1 MNDEQLKGLQDAIAA
16 KLAGKP
22 WQYRYSNT
30 GMSTPRAPSDWVTES
45 AETDLGLLDLS
56 VYDFRAA
63 PEPVSRPWSKPEDV
77 PGPVCWI
84 RWGDGNTQH
93 LIGHVCIDGIKNCTG
108 SGTIRWSDLQNST
121 AAEYS
126 IDRKTWHPCTVEESQ

>member
-1 MNDEQLKGLQDAIAA
+1 MNDKQLKGLQDAISA

-30 GMSTPRAPSDWVTES
+30 GMSTPRAPSDWLTER

-63 PEPVSRPWSKPEDV
+63 PEPVYRPWSKPEDV

-84 RWGDGNTQH
+84 RRDARYHGAM
-93 LIGHVCIDGIKNCTG
+93 IVGITDD
-108 SGTIRWSDLQNST
+108 TIITSDLCELVELTWAKAAQNEHST
-121 AAEYS
+121 
-126 IDRKTWHPCTVEESQ
+126 DRKTWHPCTVEEPS